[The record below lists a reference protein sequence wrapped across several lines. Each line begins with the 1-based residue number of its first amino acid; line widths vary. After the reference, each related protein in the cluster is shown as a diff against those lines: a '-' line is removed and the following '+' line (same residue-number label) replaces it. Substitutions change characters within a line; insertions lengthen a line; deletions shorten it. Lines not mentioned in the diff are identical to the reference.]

1 MKLKNTE
8 KVTGTGN
15 IKKIFTLGMV
25 CCLLT
30 GCGNMIPELTEEEAS
45 LIATYAADVV
55 LENSKDNNSRLM
67 DTEEETA
74 RLTELSEKVEKLK
87 EKKALEEEEE
97 REEAEQS
104 SGGSGGAS
112 ANALTVDS
120 IASFIGLPEFQVSYD
135 GYEIKKS
142 YAAEEG
148 DEWEPT
154 FDATS
159 GKNLLIINLKV
170 TNISDAP
177 AVADVLSKDMKFSVK
192 GDQGINGMALV
203 TLLLNDFSFAQDEI
217 GAGESKQYVLIA
229 QIDESITEVNSLSLQ
244 MKKGEERAVVT
255 LQ

>member
-1 MKLKNTE
+1 MKLKE
-8 KVTGTGN
+8 SGRIMGMGN
-15 IKKIFTLGMV
+15 SGKILALGMV

-30 GCGNMIPELTEEEAS
+30 GCGNVIPELTEEEAS

-55 LENSKDNNSRLM
+55 LESSREDNSRLI
-67 DTEEETA
+67 DTQEETQ
-74 RLTELSEKVEKLK
+74 RREELSEKVEELR
-87 EKKALEEEEE
+87 EKKAIEEEQ
-97 REEAEQS
+97 EEAEQS
-104 SGGSGGAS
+104 SGGSGGGLS
-112 ANALTVDS
+112 NAQTVES

-159 GKNLLIINLKV
+159 GKNLLIIKLKA
-170 TNISDAP
+170 TNITDAP
-177 AVADVLSKDMKFSVK
+177 AVADVLSRDMMFSVR
-192 GDQGINGMALV
+192 GDQGINGMALA
-203 TLLLNDFSFAQDEI
+203 TLLLNDFAFAQDEI

-244 MKKGEERAVVT
+244 MKRGEESAVVT